1 MSGAAAL
8 AAVETAVSHGL
19 AMLLF
24 AFGAT
29 ASETGIIDTAG
40 RRRRSAATY
49 PRQPL
54 GAAVQRPARP
64 ILICPAVA
72 TAVPQEAA
80 LPVGGGHLCSGPQGD
95 DPAGRTV

>member
-54 GAAVQRPARP
+54 GAAVQRPARRSSLQWAITGCPRCKKHRNLACTPP
-64 ILICPAVA
+64 I
-72 TAVPQEAA
+72 
-80 LPVGGGHLCSGPQGD
+80 
-95 DPAGRTV
+95 